1 MTDTETIIDSHLSVL
16 PFSGFYQTIHEL
28 FLELWIDCEDDCEDD
43 CEGEPT
49 GEETREYCVRYAQ
62 EYTKTFCKHFG
73 ITATFESLENN
84 KSGIG
89 ERIFINIP
97 LTESLRLW
105 RAVKPDILTQTLKDL
120 YTPRSGFIPHYEANL
135 QQWIKQA
142 GALKYWDH
150 NEVYTLL
157 LSYVTQ
163 NGFNSAIESELAE
176 VVRETIV

>member
-16 PFSGFYQTIHEL
+16 PFSSFYQTIHEL
-28 FLELWIDCEDDCEDD
+28 FLELWVD

-49 GEETREYCVRYAQ
+49 EEETKAYCVRYAQ
-62 EYTKTFCKHFG
+62 EYTKEFCKRFD

-84 KSGIG
+84 NSGIG

-97 LTESLRLW
+97 LTESRRLW
-105 RAVKPDILTQTLKDL
+105 RAVKPDILTQILKDL
-120 YTPRSGFIPHYEANL
+120 YTPRSGFIPYYEDNL
-135 QQWIKQA
+135 RQWIKQA

-157 LSYVTQ
+157 LAYVIQ
-163 NGFNSAIESELAE
+163 NGFNSAIEAEIAE
-176 VVRETIV
+176 VVREAIF